1 VKPRLGATAS
11 ILGAALF
18 AFAFIAAPKS
28 CEWGLTAYFFA
39 GVAALI
45 ALFVLPLV
53 LERNASTGRRL
64 LLAFGLVVGGFAV
77 WFAGLFAA
85 NIQIMCRLF

>member
-1 VKPRLGATAS
+1 VTPRLAAIAS
-11 ILGAALF
+11 ILCVALF

-28 CEWGLTAYFFA
+28 CEWGNTAYFFA

-53 LERNASTGRRL
+53 MEKKASVGRRL
-64 LLAFGLVVGGFAV
+64 LLSTGWVIGGVGIWV
-77 WFAGLFAA
+77 AGLAAA

>member
-1 VKPRLGATAS
+1 MTPRLGSTAS
-11 ILGAALF
+11 IVCAALF
-18 AFAFIAAPKS
+18 SFAFIAAPKS

-45 ALFVLPLV
+45 ALFILPLV
-53 LERNASTGRRL
+53 LERKATTGRRL
-64 LLAFGLVVGGFAV
+64 LFSIGFLVGGAGV
-77 WFAGLFAA
+77 WVAGLAAA